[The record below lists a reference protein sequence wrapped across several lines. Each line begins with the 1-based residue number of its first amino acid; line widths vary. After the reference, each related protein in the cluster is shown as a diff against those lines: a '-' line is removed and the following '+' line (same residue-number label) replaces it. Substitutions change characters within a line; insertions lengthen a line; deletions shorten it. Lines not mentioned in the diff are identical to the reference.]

1 MVLEKTLESHLDYKD
16 IQPVHP
22 KGNQSRIFT
31 GRTDAEGETPILWPS
46 DVRNWLFEKTLML
59 EKFEGRSR
67 RGWQKMRWFDGI
79 TDSMDISLS
88 KPQELVM
95 DREAWCLTVHGI
107 TKSQTRLSDW
117 TELNIPTLLVGM
129 LIGTAAV
136 ENCMKVSWGKK
147 IEIPYDPEFPHLGIY
162 LEESMIWEC
171 PSTPVFTTALF
182 TTAKLWN

>member
-1 MVLEKTLESHLDYKD
+1 MLKVKLQYFG
-16 IQPVHP
+16 HP
-22 KGNQSRIFT
+22 MWGSDSLKRPWYWKSLRAG
-31 GRTDAEGETPILWPS
+31 AEGDDRRWDGLMKVSKPI
-46 DVRNWLFEKTLML
+46 V
-59 EKFEGRSR
+59 
-67 RGWQKMRWFDGI
+67 

-95 DREAWCLTVHGI
+95 DREAWCVTVHGI

-117 TELNIPTLLVGM
+117 TELNFPTLLVGM